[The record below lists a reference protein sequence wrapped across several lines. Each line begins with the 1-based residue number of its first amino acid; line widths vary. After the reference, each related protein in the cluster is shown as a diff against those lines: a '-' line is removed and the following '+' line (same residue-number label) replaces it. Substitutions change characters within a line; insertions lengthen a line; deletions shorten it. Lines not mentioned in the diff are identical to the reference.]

1 MATEPLPPP
10 CDWPRDACH
19 FSGEIQ
25 SLRDKN
31 DALRAEL
38 AESREQLTRELKIAL
53 EAKSALRA
61 RVAELEAR
69 RSLPMDSIT
78 ITIAEWDRVT
88 GERDRLRA
96 EVDAFRED
104 AANYYRVAKEA
115 DAQQAALRARVADG
129 DVVRGDLQ
137 TVADVLRDYEGET
150 VWQQAQAAVA
160 RVAELEADVRDARGL
175 LRGMIDAKDGRVARF
190 LIERAE
196 RFIER
201 AAGNKEGSRE

>member
-1 MATEPLPPP
+1 MVDRYKVVVGNVTATATAHGAAHPEGEYVL
-10 CDWPRDACH
+10 WRDY
-19 FSGEIQ
+19 E
-25 SLRDKN
+25 
-31 DALRAEL
+31 
-38 AESREQLTRELKIAL
+38 
-53 EAKSALRA
+53 ALRA
-61 RVAELEAR
+61 RVAELEGGLNVTRLQLGAR
-69 RSLPMDSIT
+69 VCSECP
-78 ITIAEWDRVT
+78 A
-88 GERDRLRA
+88 
-96 EVDAFRED
+96 
-104 AANYYRVAKEA
+104 
-115 DAQQAALRARVADG
+115 RARVADG

-201 AAGNKEGSRE
+201 AAGNKEGSRESGQ

>member
-1 MATEPLPPP
+1 MGQITEDFVQRAMRCCQLGQHPSLTVWETRQLLTAWVEWQG
-10 CDWPRDACH
+10 CRD
-19 FSGEIQ
+19 E
-25 SLRDKN
+25 RDKLDEAN
-31 DALRAEL
+31 RICEQWRQWTVATRAEN
-38 AESREQLTRELKIAL
+38 E
-53 EAKSALRA
+53 
-61 RVAELEAR
+61 
-69 RSLPMDSIT
+69 
-78 ITIAEWDRVT
+78 
-88 GERDRLRA
+88 
-96 EVDAFRED
+96 
-104 AANYYRVAKEA
+104 
-115 DAQQAALRARVADG
+115 ALRARVADG

-201 AAGNKEGSRE
+201 AAGNKEESRNA

>member
-1 MATEPLPPP
+1 MSHVDPNCQHGMLRRG
-10 CDWPRDACH
+10 CDLC
-19 FSGEIQ
+19 EMIVQ
-25 SLRDKN
+25 N
-31 DALRAEL
+31 
-38 AESREQLTRELKIAL
+38 
-53 EAKSALRA
+53 
-61 RVAELEAR
+61 
-69 RSLPMDSIT
+69 
-78 ITIAEWDRVT
+78 
-88 GERDRLRA
+88 
-96 EVDAFRED
+96 
-104 AANYYRVAKEA
+104 A
-115 DAQQAALRARVADG
+115 DLRARVADG

-201 AAGNKEGSRE
+201 AAGNKEESRNA

>member
-1 MATEPLPPP
+1 MVDRYKVVVGNVTATAHGAAHPEGEYVL
-10 CDWPRDACH
+10 WRDY
-19 FSGEIQ
+19 E
-25 SLRDKN
+25 
-31 DALRAEL
+31 
-38 AESREQLTRELKIAL
+38 
-53 EAKSALRA
+53 
-61 RVAELEAR
+61 
-69 RSLPMDSIT
+69 
-78 ITIAEWDRVT
+78 
-88 GERDRLRA
+88 
-96 EVDAFRED
+96 
-104 AANYYRVAKEA
+104 
-115 DAQQAALRARVADG
+115 ALRARVADG

-201 AAGNKEGSRE
+201 TAVPTDGSR

>member
-1 MATEPLPPP
+1 MTDFDLRKITGREPPIETDEDMMNALA
-10 CDWPRDACH
+10 DAL
-19 FSGEIQ
+19 G
-25 SLRDKN
+25 DA
-31 DALRAEL
+31 DALR
-38 AESREQLTRELKIAL
+38 T
-53 EAKSALRA
+53 
-61 RVAELEAR
+61 
-69 RSLPMDSIT
+69 
-78 ITIAEWDRVT
+78 
-88 GERDRLRA
+88 ERD
-96 EVDAFRED
+96 
-104 AANYYRVAKEA
+104 
-115 DAQQAALRARVADG
+115 ALRARVADG

-201 AAGNKEGSRE
+201 AAGNKEGSRESGQ